1 MIENEYSR
9 ITPEIQNLADLSRRH
24 FTIDPSLYSKYDVKR
39 GLRDVNGKGVL
50 VGLTEISEVCA
61 TKRDGDQIIPAD
73 GELFYRGYNVRDIIA
88 GIAPDSHFGYEESAF
103 LLIFGKLPTQAEL
116 AEFTGELSFY
126 RSLPTS
132 FVRDIIMKAPSHD
145 MMNTLARSV
154 LTLYS
159 YDNKADDISVPNVLR
174 QCMQLISLFPLLSVY
189 GYQAYRHYHDGES
202 LFIHKPLPELST
214 AETILHIL
222 RPDSRYT
229 PLEARLLD
237 IALILHME
245 HGGGNN
251 STFTTHLV
259 SSSGTDTYSVIAASI
274 GSLKGPR
281 HGGANIKVVKM
292 FEDLKS
298 QVKDWKDED
307 EVRAYLQAV
316 LNKEAFDH
324 AGLIYGMGHAVYS
337 LSDPRARI
345 FRSYVER
352 LSIEKGCNEEFA
364 LYSMVE
370 RLAPQIIAGGRK
382 IYKGVSPNVD
392 FYSGFVYHMLDLPL
406 ELYTPI
412 FAIARIA
419 GWSAHRL
426 EEVAYNSKIMR
437 PAYMS
442 VSNRKD
448 YIPLA
453 ERTPELKMQG

>member
-1 MIENEYSR
+1 MKENEFSK
-9 ITPEIQNLADLSRRH
+9 ITPELQRLADLSERH

-39 GLRDVNGKGVL
+39 GLRDINGKGVL

-73 GELFYRGYNVRDIIA
+73 GELFYRGYNVKDIIA
-88 GIAPDSHFGYEESAF
+88 GLGPENHFGFEESAF
-103 LLIFGKLPTQAEL
+103 LLIFGKLPTKAEL
-116 AEFTGELSFY
+116 AEFTGLLSYY

-132 FVRDIIMKAPSHD
+132 FVRDIIMKAPSRD

-159 YDNKADDISVPNVLR
+159 YDNRADDISVPNVLR

-202 LFIHKPLPELST
+202 LFIHKPLSELST

-222 RPDSRYT
+222 RPDSKYT
-229 PLEARLLD
+229 PLEAKLLD
-237 IALILHME
+237 ISLILHME

-281 HGGANIKVVKM
+281 HGGANIKVVQM
-292 FEDLKS
+292 FEDMKENL
-298 QVKDWKDED
+298 KDWKDED
-307 EVRAYLQAV
+307 EVRAYLKAV
-316 LNKEAFDH
+316 LNREAFDH

-352 LSIEKGCNEEFA
+352 LSIEKGFTDEFA
-364 LYSMVE
+364 LYAMVE
-370 RLAPQIIAGGRK
+370 RLAPKVISDERK

-392 FYSGFVYHMLDLPL
+392 FYSGFVYRMLGLPL

-426 EEVAYNSKIMR
+426 EEIAYNSRIMR

-442 VSNRKD
+442 VSNRRE
-448 YIPLA
+448 YIPMS
-453 ERTPELKMQG
+453 ERAGEL